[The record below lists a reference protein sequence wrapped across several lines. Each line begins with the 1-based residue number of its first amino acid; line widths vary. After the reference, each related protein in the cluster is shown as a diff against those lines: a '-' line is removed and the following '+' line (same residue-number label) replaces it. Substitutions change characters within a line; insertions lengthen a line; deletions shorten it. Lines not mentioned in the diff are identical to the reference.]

1 MNITLTQKETMLL
14 QDQKSHEEICIEKYG
29 LYSQQAKDDN
39 LKQMLKGI
47 EQAEKTHLDTIN
59 QLLAGTIPQM
69 SGQSSQ
75 GNSQQNK
82 MNPPSQGSQS
92 AGSSQNQS
100 NCPCLNDKDMCS
112 DLLATE
118 KYISGTY
125 DTAVFEFKNSQV
137 RNILNHIQ
145 KEEQQHGEALFNYM
159 ESHGMYSTQ

>member
-82 MNPPSQGSQS
+82 MNPPARALNPPAALKTKAIALALTIKICARICWLRKNIFPAHMIQ
-92 AGSSQNQS
+92 
-100 NCPCLNDKDMCS
+100 PCLNLK
-112 DLLATE
+112 
-118 KYISGTY
+118 
-125 DTAVFEFKNSQV
+125 TARCGIF
-137 RNILNHIQ
+137 
-145 KEEQQHGEALFNYM
+145 
-159 ESHGMYSTQ
+159 